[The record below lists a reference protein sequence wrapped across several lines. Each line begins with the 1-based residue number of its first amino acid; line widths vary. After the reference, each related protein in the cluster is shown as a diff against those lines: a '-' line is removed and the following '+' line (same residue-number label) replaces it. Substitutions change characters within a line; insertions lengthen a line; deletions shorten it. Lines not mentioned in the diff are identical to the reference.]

1 MGRNKNVLRSN
12 RRFQDQWRSEV
23 TQLSLKKVVRVI
35 LLPSIEKGFETFFS
49 VQLLQMDLFEKDQ
62 PFMNIQPPL
71 REQRVNWKGQN
82 FSHHYLSL
90 TRIFL

>member
-71 REQRVNWKGQN
+71 REQRVN
-82 FSHHYLSL
+82 
-90 TRIFL
+90 